1 MVRLEH
7 HKEGNQ
13 AQGRKKGHGKNTQ
26 QPKKLVPVMKL
37 LPREPK
43 GYLDI
48 ISETYSVIFS
58 KSCQKTLIRVRG
70 PTSNRKSDTEI

>member
-1 MVRLEH
+1 
-7 HKEGNQ
+7 
-13 AQGRKKGHGKNTQ
+13 
-26 QPKKLVPVMKL
+26 MKL

-43 GYLDI
+43 GYLDM
-48 ISETYSVIFS
+48 ISETYLVIFS